1 MIYKWKFQPKGKVS
15 AQIAGK
21 CIEKITKK
29 HKGRVTPKMILDEA
43 RMKKHPLHACFE
55 WDDGIAAEKYREQQ
69 AQRILVQLVIVERK
83 EQDEKPIRVRA
94 FMSVEENDSTH
105 YTTFK
110 RAMTNPQ
117 LRSQLLVQ
125 ALAELNALKE
135 KYSDLHELAGV
146 FVAIGRA
153 EQKAKRIKRRKAG

>member
-43 RMKKHPLHACFE
+43 RMKRHPLHACFE

-69 AQRILVQLVIVERK
+69 AQRILVQLVIVEGK
-83 EQDEKPIRVRA
+83 EQDETPIKVRA
-94 FMSVEENDSTH
+94 FVSVEENDNTH

-110 RAMTNPQ
+110 RAMTDPQ
-117 LRSQLLVQ
+117 LRGQILTR
-125 ALAELNALKE
+125 ALAELNALNGFLD
-135 KYSDLHELAGV
+135 DLPVRVVGDRAS
-146 FVAIGRA
+146 RA
-153 EQKAKRIKRRKAG
+153 EGKKNKTPKGGIK